1 MSSNRCVTQNIKLLI
16 MKKILLIIVALFIS
30 DIAYSQVQRGGNF
43 QRRGTVD
50 RDQVRERLEMRR
62 ESVQS
67 GEIDP
72 VRILNLSEEQRKSF
86 KEINSK
92 HLSVVKPIKKEMM
105 KKKLEMQLEKMEDKI
120 DITTVNKLFDDISDL
135 EAELRKSEFNRNL
148 EIRSLLDDEQEMRFE
163 RLMQRKKMMEK
174 NKIMR
179 KNSRI

>member
-1 MSSNRCVTQNIKLLI
+1 
-16 MKKILLIIVALFIS
+16 MKKILLIIVTLFIS
-30 DIAYSQVQRGGNF
+30 DIAYSQVQRGNNF

-50 RDQVRERLEMRR
+50 RDQIRERLEMRR
-62 ESVQS
+62 ESVQN

-72 VRILNLSEEQRKSF
+72 IRILNLTEEQRKSF

-92 HLSVVKPIKKEMM
+92 HLSTVKPIKKEMM

-120 DITTVNKLFDDISDL
+120 DIATVNKLFDDISDL

-174 NKIMR
+174 NKIM
-179 KNSRI
+179 

>member
-1 MSSNRCVTQNIKLLI
+1 
-16 MKKILLIIVALFIS
+16 MKKILLIIVTIFIS
-30 DIAYSQVQRGGNF
+30 DIAYSQVQRGNNL

-50 RDQVRERLEMRR
+50 RDQVKERLEMRR

-67 GEIDP
+67 GENDP

-86 KEINSK
+86 KDINSK
-92 HLSVVKPIKKEMM
+92 YLSAVKPIKKEMM

-120 DITTVNKLFDDISDL
+120 DITTINKLFDDISDL

-148 EIRSLLDDEQEMRFE
+148 EIRSLLDNEQEMRFE
-163 RLMQRKKMMEK
+163 RMMQRKKMTEK

>member
-1 MSSNRCVTQNIKLLI
+1 
-16 MKKILLIIVALFIS
+16 MKKILLIIVTLFIS
-30 DIAYSQVQRGGNF
+30 DIAYSQVQRGNNF

-50 RDQVRERLEMRR
+50 RDQIRERLEMRR
-62 ESVQS
+62 ESVQN

-72 VRILNLSEEQRKSF
+72 IRILNLTEEQRKSF

-92 HLSVVKPIKKEMM
+92 HLSAVKPIKKEMM

-120 DITTVNKLFDDISDL
+120 DIATVNKLFDDISDL
-135 EAELRKSEFNRNL
+135 EVELRKSEFNRNL

-174 NKIMR
+174 NKIM
-179 KNSRI
+179 

>member
-1 MSSNRCVTQNIKLLI
+1 
-16 MKKILLIIVALFIS
+16 MKKILLIIVTFFIS
-30 DIAYSQVQRGGNF
+30 DIAYSQIQRANNL
-43 QRRGTVD
+43 QRRGMID
-50 RDQVRERLEMRR
+50 RDQMKERLEMRK
-62 ESVQS
+62 ESIQN
-67 GEIDP
+67 GENDP
-72 VRILNLSEEQRKSF
+72 IRILNLSEEQRKSF

-92 HLSVVKPIKKEMM
+92 HLSAVKTIKKEMM

-148 EIRSLLDDEQEMRFE
+148 EIKSLLDDEQEMRFE
-163 RLMQRKKMMEK
+163 RMMQRKKIMEK

>member
-1 MSSNRCVTQNIKLLI
+1 

-30 DIAYSQVQRGGNF
+30 DIAYSQVQRGNNF

-50 RDQVRERLEMRR
+50 RDQIRERLEMRR
-62 ESVQS
+62 ESVQN

-72 VRILNLSEEQRKSF
+72 VRILNLTEEQRKSF

-92 HLSVVKPIKKEMM
+92 HLSAVKPIKKEMM
-105 KKKLEMQLEKMEDKI
+105 KKKLEMQLEKLEDKI
-120 DITTVNKLFDDISDL
+120 DLATVNKLFDDISDL

-163 RLMQRKKMMEK
+163 RLMHRKKMMEK
-174 NKIMR
+174 NKIM
-179 KNSRI
+179 

>member
-1 MSSNRCVTQNIKLLI
+1 
-16 MKKILLIIVALFIS
+16 MKKILLIIVTLFIS
-30 DIAYSQVQRGGNF
+30 DIAYSQVQRGNNF

-50 RDQVRERLEMRR
+50 RDQIRERLEMRR

-72 VRILNLSEEQRKSF
+72 VRILNLTEEQRKSF

-92 HLSVVKPIKKEMM
+92 HLSDVKPIKKEMM

-174 NKIMR
+174 ANMIR
-179 KNSRI
+179 RNSRI

>member
-1 MSSNRCVTQNIKLLI
+1 
-16 MKKILLIIVALFIS
+16 MKKILLIIVTFFIS
-30 DIAYSQVQRGGNF
+30 DTAYSQVQRGNNF
-43 QRRGTVD
+43 QRRGTGD
-50 RDQVRERLEMRR
+50 RDQIRERLEMRR

-67 GEIDP
+67 GENDP

-92 HLSVVKPIKKEMM
+92 YLSAVKPIKKEMM

-120 DITTVNKLFDDISDL
+120 DITTINKLFDDISDL

-148 EIRSLLDDEQEMRFE
+148 EIRSLLDNEQEMRFE
-163 RLMQRKKMMEK
+163 LMMQRKKMMEK

>member
-1 MSSNRCVTQNIKLLI
+1 
-16 MKKILLIIVALFIS
+16 MKKILLVIVTLFIS
-30 DIAYSQVQRGGNF
+30 DMAYSQVQRGNNF
-43 QRRGTVD
+43 QRGGMID
-50 RDQVRERLEMRR
+50 RDQIRERLEMRR
-62 ESVQS
+62 ESMQN
-67 GEIDP
+67 GENEPI
-72 VRILNLSEEQRKSF
+72 RLLNLSEEQRKSF

-92 HLSVVKPIKKEMM
+92 HLSQVKPIKKEMM

-135 EAELRKSEFNRNL
+135 DPELRNSEFNRNL

>member
-1 MSSNRCVTQNIKLLI
+1 
-16 MKKILLIIVALFIS
+16 MKKILLVIVTLFIS
-30 DIAYSQVQRGGNF
+30 DIAYSQVQRGNNF
-43 QRRGTVD
+43 QRRGMID
-50 RDQVRERLEMRR
+50 RDQIRERLEMRR
-62 ESVQS
+62 ESMQN
-67 GEIDP
+67 GENEPI
-72 VRILNLSEEQRKSF
+72 RLLNLSEEQRKSF

-92 HLSVVKPIKKEMM
+92 HLSQVKPIKKEMM

-120 DITTVNKLFDDISDL
+120 DIATVNKLFDDISDL

>member
-1 MSSNRCVTQNIKLLI
+1 
-16 MKKILLIIVALFIS
+16 MKKILLIIVTFFIS
-30 DIAYSQVQRGGNF
+30 DIAYSQIQRGNNL
-43 QRRGTVD
+43 QRRGMID
-50 RDQVRERLEMRR
+50 RDQMKERLEMRK
-62 ESVQS
+62 ESMQN
-67 GEIDP
+67 GENDP
-72 VRILNLSEEQRKSF
+72 IRILNLSEEQRKSF

-92 HLSVVKPIKKEMM
+92 HLSAVKTIKKEMM

-148 EIRSLLDDEQEMRFE
+148 EIKSLLDDEQEMRFE
-163 RLMQRKKMMEK
+163 RMMQRKKMMEK

>member
-1 MSSNRCVTQNIKLLI
+1 
-16 MKKILLIIVALFIS
+16 MKKILLVIVTLFIS
-30 DIAYSQVQRGGNF
+30 DMAYSQVQRGNNF
-43 QRRGTVD
+43 QRREMID
-50 RDQVRERLEMRR
+50 RDQIRERLKMRR
-62 ESVQS
+62 ESMQN
-67 GEIDP
+67 GENEPI
-72 VRILNLSEEQRKSF
+72 RLLNLSEEQRKSF

-92 HLSVVKPIKKEMM
+92 HLSQVKPIKKEMM

-120 DITTVNKLFDDISDL
+120 DIATVNKLFDDISDL

>member
-1 MSSNRCVTQNIKLLI
+1 
-16 MKKILLIIVALFIS
+16 MKKILLIIVTLFIS
-30 DIAYSQVQRGGNF
+30 DIAYSQVQRGNNF
-43 QRRGTVD
+43 QRRGMID
-50 RDQVRERLEMRR
+50 RDQIRERLEMRR
-62 ESVQS
+62 ESVQN

-72 VRILNLSEEQRKSF
+72 IRILNLTEEQRKSF

-92 HLSVVKPIKKEMM
+92 HLSAVKPIKKEMM

-120 DITTVNKLFDDISDL
+120 DIATVNKLFDDISDL

-174 NKIMR
+174 LGLYLMTNK
-179 KNSRI
+179 K